1 MITPHM
7 ASRRFN
13 YPFSVCRLQFSRSS
27 FDCNFPAALPP
38 IEREKKIAATP
49 TFFDM
54 GLRAG
59 GPICAI
65 GVNLANLCHRV
76 ENCPLTR
83 VSVPT
88 STAQEDKC

>member
-13 YPFSVCRLQFSRSS
+13 YPFSVCWQFSRSS
-27 FDCNFPAALPP
+27 SIGNFPAPPP
-38 IEREKKIAATP
+38 IEREKKIGAATP

-54 GLRAG
+54 DLRAG
-59 GPICAI
+59 GQICAI

-83 VSVPT
+83 VSAPT
-88 STAQEDKC
+88 STAQEEKC